1 MERNYQVTISYGDGS
16 TEIVDYCLP
25 EDVLEEIE
33 KEVEYDA
40 FHRRGSDSH
49 RMLMNIE
56 RYRI

>member
-1 MERNYQVTISYGDGS
+1 MEPNYQVTIRHGDGS
-16 TEIVDYCLP
+16 IEIVDYCLP
-25 EDVLEEIE
+25 IGVLEEIE
-33 KEVEYDA
+33 REVEYDV